1 MFIKRPAIGL
11 IVILI
16 SIMLTSPLFALNRSG
31 GPNVLISVTS
41 GKRLVVKS
49 NIQQAKQGAEKDAL
63 DVAVQNAF
71 SHLVSRDVFASNLDF
86 FYDKVQSHSRDYI
99 ANYRVIGGIE
109 NKRHYLVVVESKV
122 DLDLLEKTL
131 TDARIINA
139 NKDKP
144 VLLFFIAEKTPTDIL
159 PKYWWGKNPIPYQSL
174 AENIIVRKL
183 VQDRFIVTGNGENR
197 PDPTFYNIIFDSIY
211 DTNAAKDL
219 GREMKADI
227 VVFGKAQSSEAI
239 NRMGEDRTFNGTIN
253 LEGYNLETGEKV
265 IVSQVQAVATSQ
277 MDFEGNADAIE
288 KAAQLSAE
296 DLSQKLDA
304 YWNETL
310 RKEHAFDLQIEGY
323 NFLPRFLALKQK
335 LKQMPGMENLQ
346 PKEIGS
352 NSAVMEAFYKG
363 KSIQFADTIMLK
375 TFGSFGLE
383 ISEVTDELVV
393 IKFIEKGNPSFFDEK
408 DKTET
413 LEDTIQELNSENDLQ
428 DNMET
433 EQ

>member
-1 MFIKRPAIGL
+1 MIQRSVVNL

-16 SIMLTSPLFALNRSG
+16 SIMLIRPLFAMD

-41 GKRLVVKS
+41 GKRLVANS

-86 FYDKVQSHSRDYI
+86 FYDKIKAHSRDYI
-99 ANYRVIGGIE
+99 VTYRVLGGIE
-109 NKRHYLVVVESKV
+109 NKRHFLVAVESKV

-139 NKDKP
+139 NKDRP
-144 VLLFFIAEKTPTDIL
+144 VLLFFIAEKTPRDIL
-159 PKYWWGKNPIPYQSL
+159 PNYWWGKNPIPYQSL
-174 AENIIVRKL
+174 AENIIIIKMI
-183 VQDRFIVTGNGENR
+183 QDRFIVTGYGENR
-197 PDPTFYNIIFDSIY
+197 PDPTFYNITFNSIY
-211 DTNAAKDL
+211 DTNAARDL

-239 NRMGEDRTFNGTIN
+239 NRMGQERTFNGKIN
-253 LEGYNLETGEKV
+253 LEGYDLETGEKV
-265 IVSQVQAVATSQ
+265 IVSQVEAVARSQ

-296 DLSQKLDA
+296 DLSRKLDA

-310 RKEHAFDLQIEGY
+310 RKEHAFDLKIEGY

-346 PKEIGS
+346 PKETGS
-352 NSAVMEAFYKG
+352 NYAVLEAFYKG
-363 KSIQFADTIMLK
+363 KPAQFADTVMLK
-375 TFGSFGLE
+375 TFDSFGLE
-383 ISEVTDELVV
+383 ISEVSDELVT
-393 IKFIEKGNPSFFDEK
+393 IKFIEKETPSFFDEK
-408 DKTET
+408 DKSE
-413 LEDTIQELNSENDLQ
+413 IQKDENSDLNGGNDLQ
-428 DNMET
+428 GNKET
-433 EQ
+433 AE

>member
-1 MFIKRPAIGL
+1 MLIKRSAIGFC
-11 IVILI
+11 IVLLSIL
-16 SIMLTSPLFALNRSG
+16 LTSPLFAQNRPG
-31 GPNVLISVTS
+31 GSNVLISVTS
-41 GKRLVVKS
+41 GKRLVVDS
-49 NIQQAKQGAEKDAL
+49 NIQQAKQQAEKDAL
-63 DVAVQNAF
+63 AVAVQNAF

-86 FYDKVQSHSRDYI
+86 FYDHVQSHSRDYI
-99 ANYRVIGGIE
+99 VTYRVLGGIQ
-109 NKRHYLVVVESKV
+109 NKRHFLVAVESKV

-131 TDARIINA
+131 TDARILNA

-144 VLLFFIAEKTPTDIL
+144 VILFFIAEKTPTDIL

-174 AENIIVRKL
+174 AENIIIRQL

-197 PDPTFYNIIFDSIY
+197 PDPAFYNILFDSIY
-211 DTNAAKDL
+211 DINAAKDL

-239 NRMGEDRTFNGTIN
+239 NRMGEERTFNGTIN
-253 LEGYNLETGEKV
+253 LEGYHLETGEKV
-265 IVSQVQAVATSQ
+265 IVSQVQAAATSQ

-288 KAAQLSAE
+288 KAAGLSAI

-310 RKEHAFDLQIEGY
+310 RKEHAFDLRIEGG

-346 PKEIGS
+346 PKEMGS
-352 NSAVMEAFYKG
+352 TSAIMEVFYKG
-363 KSIQFADTIMLK
+363 KPVQFADTIMLK
-375 TFGSFGLE
+375 TFESFGLE

-393 IKFIEKGNPSFFDEK
+393 IKFIEKDNPSFLGEK
-408 DKTET
+408 G
-413 LEDTIQELNSENDLQ
+413 QSELPEATDQPAGDDSDAPEKVQ
-428 DNMET
+428 VIE
-433 EQ
+433 